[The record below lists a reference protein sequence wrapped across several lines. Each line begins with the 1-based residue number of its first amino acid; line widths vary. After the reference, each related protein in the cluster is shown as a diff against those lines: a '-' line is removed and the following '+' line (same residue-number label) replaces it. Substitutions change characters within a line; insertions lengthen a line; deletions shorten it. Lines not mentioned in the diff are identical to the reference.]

1 MPKTMMIELPEEIHA
16 LIESDQFL
24 KLAVERI
31 IKEDVINYVLSIL
44 TMDKLTE
51 DSKLTEEDI
60 MKIDEEIKRGIR
72 RRIEDEINR

>member
-1 MPKTMMIELPEEIHA
+1 MPKTITIELPEEIYA

-24 KLAVERI
+24 KLMVERI
-31 IKEDVINYVLSIL
+31 VREDVVSYILSIL

-60 MKIDEEIKRGIR
+60 MKIDREIKRGIKTG
-72 RRIEDEINR
+72 